1 MLLNRP
7 FDDHTQGRI
16 RIESEAV
23 LTILEH
29 CQGGQW
35 HLISSEV
42 IDAEI
47 SKILDHDK
55 RQKVEILAEIHQT
68 YTIVNEFIE
77 KRAIDL
83 EKLTFKSYDALHIA
97 CAEKSGADVFL
108 TTDDLLI
115 KKALENRDI
124 LRVRVHNPLRWLMEV
139 I

>member
-1 MLLNRP
+1 
-7 FDDHTQGRI
+7 
-16 RIESEAV
+16 
-23 LTILEH
+23 
-29 CQGGQW
+29 
-35 HLISSEV
+35 LISSEV

>member
-124 LRVRVHNPLRWLMEV
+124 LRVRVQSASVVNGV